1 MAHPWIQRHQH
12 HESSLS
18 SSTTTTTKS
27 TPSSL
32 YDNTSKLSPTTPAD
46 IHQRL
51 QQQHD
56 NDSKST
62 LSSSSFIYPED
73 VHYHEEFMEQ
83 HKRTTASPNEGGQG
97 QPSHDNTQRRSS
109 ILVNKLHER
118 QEKMNPSSMIIARE
132 HCFIKGSFPKGA
144 IRCKACQL
152 SIRRN
157 ALVCEG
163 KN

>member
-32 YDNTSKLSPTTPAD
+32 YDGTPTIPAD
-46 IHQRL
+46 IHQ
-51 QQQHD
+51 HD
-56 NDSKST
+56 NNSKST

-73 VHYHEEFMEQ
+73 GQYNEESMDQ
-83 HKRTTASPNEGGQG
+83 HKRTTSLNGGQE
-97 QPSHDNTQRRSS
+97 QPSHDNTQRRTS

-118 QEKMNPSSMIIARE
+118 QEKMNPSSMIIVRE

-152 SIRRN
+152 PIRRN

-163 KN
+163 KKNLKND